1 MADVVVP
8 VPARDV
14 VVPVPARDVVVPV
27 PVREKKRVFGL
38 PSSVVVPVPGRGVIR
53 HPSSL
58 DVPIP
63 DPDGRHNSR
72 PAEGPFGEGRQ
83 KLDPEMESTVKRLIA
98 HLKDEK

>member
-14 VVPVPARDVVVPV
+14 VVPVPAR
-27 PVREKKRVFGL
+27 EKKRVFGL
-38 PSSVVVPVPGRGVIR
+38 PSSVIR
-53 HPSSL
+53 LPSSL

>member
-8 VPARDV
+8 VPV
-14 VVPVPARDVVVPV
+14 Q
-27 PVREKKRVFGL
+27 EKKRVFGL
-38 PSSVVVPVPGRGVIR
+38 PF
-53 HPSSL
+53 SL

-63 DPDGRHNSR
+63 DPDGRHNSW

>member
-14 VVPVPARDVVVPV
+14 VVPVPAR
-27 PVREKKRVFGL
+27 EKKRVFGR
-38 PSSVVVPVPGRGVIR
+38 PSSVLPALPPLRLVLG
-53 HPSSL
+53 

-63 DPDGRHNSR
+63 DPDGRRNSR
-72 PAEGPFGEGRQ
+72 LEGRQ
-83 KLDPEMESTVKRLIA
+83 KLDPEIESTVKRLIA